1 MAMRP
6 VWGWPGTGPSHAA
19 GTGSSPRARFTFTEP
34 ERVRYRRIFRTTS
47 SAAGAALFVVLVL
60 RAAAGPIE
68 FEVLG
73 LKFRGAS
80 GPVVLWIPCFLAI
93 VVGILT
99 PGGQTYEPLT

>member
-1 MAMRP
+1 MYVVTVVTVLLVSSAGDPDMRNLLLRHYP
-6 VWGWPGTGPSHAA
+6 AVIGLP
-19 GTGSSPRARFTFTEP
+19 
-34 ERVRYRRIFRTTS
+34 

-99 PGGQTYEPLT
+99 LWGQTYEPLT